1 MEAIEIFKEVIGKR
15 LLPLVVSF
23 NPYTKKY
30 QIHPFRH
37 AITPTF
43 EKDFSDIL
51 FDSIIFYAFEKNE
64 IEREYDR
71 GKLSDLR
78 RASRAAYESRVPK
91 TEKQV
96 DGLLGELAL
105 DNFIKMFFED
115 IELLYSRVKYLERRP
130 QKELTEKRTGQEVKG
145 YDGLVFSSSNGQR
158 YMWVGQVK
166 TGDWTYCL
174 RGIKEDIN
182 KSILET
188 YFSSAM
194 LIMTDIMR
202 STSSNSALLQKIIDD
217 LNDLQLDYSTD
228 LPTLHKKVV
237 KYFKDNRIIIRLP
250 CLIIVDEKN
259 YDDES
264 QLLETIKKKCSNA
277 FDSFIITNNSEFEIE
292 VLFMVFP
299 VRNLAKIRE
308 EFLNIRKNI

>member
-1 MEAIEIFKEVIGKR
+1 MEAIEIFREEIGKR
-15 LLPLVVSF
+15 LSPLVLRF

-37 AITPTF
+37 VISPTF

-78 RASRAAYESRVPK
+78 KASRAAYESRVPK
-91 TEKQV
+91 TEKQT
-96 DGLLGELAL
+96 DGLMGELAL
-105 DNFIKMFFED
+105 DSFIKLFFED

-130 QKELTEKRTGQEVKG
+130 QKDLKEKRTGQEVKG

-166 TGDWTYCL
+166 TGDWAYCL
-174 RGIKEDIN
+174 GEIKKDIN

-202 STSSNSALLQKIIDD
+202 SASSNSALLQKTIDD

-228 LPTLHKKVV
+228 LRTLHKKIV
-237 KYFKDNRIIIRLP
+237 KYFKDNRIIIRIP

-277 FDSFIITNNSEFEIE
+277 FDGFIVINNSEFEIE

>member
-105 DNFIKMFFED
+105 DNFIKMFESSTQSEEFDNLLAKLLRYID
-115 IELLYSRVKYLERRP
+115 ILK
-130 QKELTEKRTGQEVKG
+130 
-145 YDGLVFSSSNGQR
+145 
-158 YMWVGQVK
+158 
-166 TGDWTYCL
+166 
-174 RGIKEDIN
+174 
-182 KSILET
+182 
-188 YFSSAM
+188 
-194 LIMTDIMR
+194 
-202 STSSNSALLQKIIDD
+202 
-217 LNDLQLDYSTD
+217 
-228 LPTLHKKVV
+228 
-237 KYFKDNRIIIRLP
+237 
-250 CLIIVDEKN
+250 
-259 YDDES
+259 
-264 QLLETIKKKCSNA
+264 
-277 FDSFIITNNSEFEIE
+277 NNS
-292 VLFMVFP
+292 VV
-299 VRNLAKIRE
+299 
-308 EFLNIRKNI
+308 